1 MLTMGECGFTIYQE
15 ISKMNAAVETNRELI
30 GDQEASLADYI
41 AIVKRRKNIFFA
53 VFALVV
59 TIAVGLAM
67 ALPPV
72 YRSSATILIQ
82 QPSGISSDLVGG
94 QELPVEQAV
103 ESLVRSVLI
112 KPNLMAIIEKYDL
125 YSDYRGVVP
134 EEVLANKM
142 EKSINVSMLN
152 PEVGNI
158 SKRKKGSLAM
168 ELSFEMQNDP
178 DLAQRI
184 TAELVELFLREND
197 VKRKEATGK
206 TTSFLRQEAA
216 KLEKRL
222 ADIEHDMTAFKE
234 KNLGILPEQM
244 SMIISEQERTER
256 ELLGVQQQIQSIRGS
271 IIQLR
276 GQLAGTKP
284 FIYEDRTLIRNEEGE
299 KVLSATGRLQTL
311 QQEYHSLISKY
322 SASHPKVRK
331 LKREIES
338 LGGNVD
344 AVSAS
349 PLVSDNLEIARVE
362 LAEALQKYSPS
373 HPEVKRL
380 ESKVSRLER
389 QAAAIAPQTSAKEF
403 NTLRRVNPVF
413 SSLKSGIASG
423 EAELASLNARKA
435 ELQAKLDS
443 YSGRLELAPHVEQ
456 EYNRIKRKYDDTLKE
471 LTDIRA
477 KLSSAER
484 VEALESTD
492 TNNRF
497 TLLEPPEVP
506 GGPIKPNRPA
516 IMALGALLGLG
527 LAFAVVMLLE
537 SLDESI
543 NGPKAL
549 VAITGARPLGTIPVI
564 MSHSEVAAYVRNRRL
579 KAAAAAIG
587 VVALIALLGWG
598 LSENGPLAP
607 AWEAFKDLVA
617 KRTF

>member
-1 MLTMGECGFTIYQE
+1 
-15 ISKMNAAVETNRELI
+15 MNAAVEHNQGIVVE
-30 GDQEASLADYI
+30 QEASLSDYI
-41 AIVKRRKNIFFA
+41 AIVRRRKGIFFA
-53 VFALVV
+53 VFALVT
-59 TIAVGLAM
+59 TIAVGLAL

-72 YRSSATILIQ
+72 YRSTATIMIQ
-82 QPSGISSDLVGG
+82 QPSAVTSEFAGGIEPS
-94 QELPVEQAV
+94 VEQMV
-103 ESLVRSVLI
+103 ESIVRSVLI
-112 KPNLMAIIEKYDL
+112 KPNLLAIVDKYDL
-125 YSDYRGVVP
+125 YSEHRETVP
-134 EEVLANKM
+134 REALARKL
-142 EKSINVSMLN
+142 EKAINVSMLN
-152 PEVGNI
+152 PEVGNLG
-158 SKRKKGSLAM
+158 KGRKKGSMAM
-168 ELSFEMQNDP
+168 ELSFEIQNDP
-178 DLAQRI
+178 QMAQQI
-184 TAELVELFLREND
+184 VAELAELFLREND
-197 VKRKEATGK
+197 VKRKEASGK
-206 TTSFLRQEAA
+206 TTGFLRQEAE

-222 ADIEHDMTAFKE
+222 AEIEHEMTAFKE

-322 SASHPKVRK
+322 SPSHPKVRK

-338 LGGNVD
+338 LGGSVD
-344 AVSAS
+344 AASAS

-362 LAEALQKYSPS
+362 LAEALQKYSPT

-380 ESKVSRLER
+380 QAKVSRLER
-389 QAAAIAPQTSAKEF
+389 QASLITPQTSAKEF
-403 NTLRRVNPVF
+403 NTLRRTNPVF

-456 EYNRIKRKYDDTLKE
+456 EYNRIKRQYDDTLKE
-471 LTDIRA
+471 LTTIRS
-477 KLSSAER
+477 KLSAAER
-484 VEALESTD
+484 VQALESSD
-492 TNNRF
+492 TNERF
-497 TLLEPPEVP
+497 TLLEPPELP
-506 GGPIKPNRPA
+506 GGPVKPNRPA
-516 IMALGALLGLG
+516 IMALGMLLGLG

-549 VAITGARPLGTIPVI
+549 AAITGARPLGTIPVI
-564 MSHSEVAAYVRNRRL
+564 LSHAEAAVYIRNRRL
-579 KAAAAAIG
+579 KLAAIAVG
-587 VVALIALLGWG
+587 AIALAALLGWG
-598 LSENGPLAP
+598 FSEDGPLAP
-607 AWEAFKDLVA
+607 AWEAFKALVA

>member
-1 MLTMGECGFTIYQE
+1 
-15 ISKMNAAVETNRELI
+15 MNAAVEQTREMV
-30 GDQEASLADYI
+30 GDQEASLSDYI
-41 AIVKRRKNIFFA
+41 DIVRRRKGVFFA
-53 VFALVV
+53 VFALVA
-59 TIAVGLAM
+59 TIAIGLAL

-72 YRSSATILIQ
+72 YRSSATIVIQ
-82 QPSGISSDLVGG
+82 QPSGISSDLAGG
-94 QELPVEQAV
+94 MDAPIEQTVEAI
-103 ESLVRSVLI
+103 VRSVLI
-112 KPNLMAIIEKYDL
+112 KPNLMAIIDKYDL
-125 YSDYRGVVP
+125 YSEYRDVVP
-134 EEVLANKM
+134 KEVLASKM
-142 EKSINVSMLN
+142 EKSIKVSMLN

-158 SKRKKGSLAM
+158 GKRKKSSMAVELA
-168 ELSFEMQNDP
+168 FEMQNDP
-178 DLAQRI
+178 ELAQRI
-184 TAELVELFLREND
+184 TAELVELFLQEND
-197 VKRKEATGK
+197 VKRKELTGK
-206 TTSFLRQEAA
+206 TTSFLRQEAG

-222 ADIEHDMTAFKE
+222 VEIEHDMTAFKE

-256 ELLGVQQQIQSIRGS
+256 ELLGVQQQIQSIRAS
-271 IIQLR
+271 TIQLR

-284 FIYEDRTLIRNEEGE
+284 FIYEDRTLIRNEEGD

-311 QQEYHSLISKY
+311 QQEYHSLIAKY
-322 SASHPKVRK
+322 SESHPKVRK
-331 LKREIES
+331 LRREIES

-380 ESKVSRLER
+380 QAKVSRLER
-389 QAAAIAPQTSAKEF
+389 QAAAIAPQTSSKEF

-471 LTDIRA
+471 LNDIRS
-477 KLSSAER
+477 KLNSAER

-492 TNNRF
+492 ANDRF
-497 TLLEPPEVP
+497 MLLEPPEVP
-506 GGPIKPNRPA
+506 GGPVKPNRPA
-516 IMALGALLGLG
+516 IMALGVLLGLG
-527 LAFAVVMLLE
+527 LAFAVVMLVE
-537 SLDESI
+537 SLDESV

-549 VAITGARPLGTIPVI
+549 AAITGARPLGTIPVI
-564 MSHSEVAAYVRNRRL
+564 LSHAEVAAYVRNRRI
-579 KAAAAAIG
+579 KMAASVAGG
-587 VVALIALLGWG
+587 VVFFTVIFWAF
-598 LSENGPLAP
+598 SESGPLSP
-607 AWEAFKDLVA
+607 AWEAFKELVA